1 MIRVI
6 KSKNNKRIKKNN
18 ELEIELIQIYAKIK
32 YNKTKIDINNLNELN
47 RFDISILL
55 NLMINNYNKK
65 QEEKPEKY

>member
-65 QEEKPEKY
+65 QEEKTEKY